1 MALFAKSKVE
11 RFQEEAYGSGLG
23 PGDYD
28 PCVPKSTG
36 RGAGAVSLGFTSR
49 RGGGAEDT
57 KTAEAIP
64 EQTEAAFTAAR
75 DRRSTVGGV
84 GSRRPSS
91 AGGVSRLSV
100 ASGASRLLQV
110 EAEQQGRQLAW
121 SERERE
127 KLQGELVKLR
137 EREVGCSES
146 GSRVRN
152 YTVHVGLG
160 ALLLMSIGGV

>member
-11 RFQEEAYGSGLG
+11 RFQEETYGSGMG

-28 PCVPKSTG
+28 PSVPKSTS

-49 RGGGAEDT
+49 RGGTEDM
-57 KTAEAIP
+57 KTADPIP
-64 EQTEAAFTAAR
+64 EQTEAAFAAAR

-91 AGGVSRLSV
+91 AGGMSRLSV

-110 EAEQQGRQLAW
+110 EAEQQAKQLAW

-127 KLQGELVKLR
+127 KLQGEVVKLR
-137 EREVGCSES
+137 EREVRCGETDIGHQWFTSEEWQCTTVVT
-146 GSRVRN
+146 GS
-152 YTVHVGLG
+152 
-160 ALLLMSIGGV
+160 